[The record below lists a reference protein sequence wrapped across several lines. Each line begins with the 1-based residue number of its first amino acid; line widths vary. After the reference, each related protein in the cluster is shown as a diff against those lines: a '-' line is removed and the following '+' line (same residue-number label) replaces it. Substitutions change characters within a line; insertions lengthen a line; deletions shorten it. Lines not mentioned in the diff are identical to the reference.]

1 MRIVYVLIS
10 LIFFFSGFTACSDSD
25 SFTSVYP
32 EKEGIYLMDS
42 NGGILNQGN
51 TKELD
56 FRVLIYKVEKSL
68 NVPSDQF
75 ESYQL
80 DSYTEWMEYD
90 LIKNEYTVNFSKENL
105 EKYNYK
111 LIVLGSSKLHELDF
125 NELYVGKTL
134 DLLSVASTGVPL
146 TKRNYF
152 GYLDVNKEDVLANNG
167 VLILPFNRVVGELL
181 FDFGRYSDAS
191 TPIALDDGF
200 NSTLDRVFRIDVG
213 VLNYT
218 RSITTVGEVE
228 TAAPQDTLWFSYDL
242 SDYLLD
248 EDQDFKVDL
257 SKAVEPN
264 SEGLAGR
271 LQVRPA
277 NGTESQDLTVSL
289 MPDGTTRFFGPYLMR
304 TEVLNSPLKVFLRLY
319 YYDTY
324 MAQYPDDPLPVGML
338 QLDMPQPGKQMNV
351 VGNSFTLSTIKL
363 MQNRVIDE
371 FYNLGDV
378 EVNPDWS
385 TRVGSWIDMH
395 VGVSELN

>member
-10 LIFFFSGFTACSDSD
+10 LIFFFSGFTSCSDSD
-25 SFTSVYP
+25 SFPSIYP
-32 EKEGIYLMDS
+32 EEEGIYLMDS
-42 NGGILNQGN
+42 NGSFLNQKN

-68 NVPSDQF
+68 NVSSDQF
-75 ESYQL
+75 DLYKL

-90 LIKNEYTVNFSKENL
+90 LIKDEYTVNFSKENL

-125 NELYVGKTL
+125 NELYIGKSL
-134 DLLSVASTGVPL
+134 ELLSVASTGVPL

-191 TPIALDDGF
+191 TPIALDDDF

-218 RSITTVGEVE
+218 CSITAVGEVE

-242 SDYLLD
+242 GNYLLD
-248 EDQDFKVDL
+248 EEHGFKVDL
-257 SKAVEPN
+257 SKATEPN
-264 SEGLAGR
+264 LEGVAGW
-271 LQVRPA
+271 LQMRPK
-277 NGTESQDLTVSL
+277 NGEESQDLTASL

-363 MQNRVIDE
+363 TQNRVIDE

-385 TRVGSWIDMH
+385 TRVGNLIDMQIDLS
-395 VGVSELN
+395 GLN